1 MTSYTSRNRPIRDQ
15 ATNGLGLVDAESPPP
30 RGGRSPGLSLHI
42 TQQPS
47 ANREGSP
54 SVANRTYTNRSRLE
68 RGQTEPLLISTSPP
82 SPYVAKA
89 TSHSPGSPSSRQSP
103 LAARNILAHV
113 IAQHQKREALASSSP
128 TNPESPSFT
137 LPQQTFPNPTSPPS
151 PSKGQAQENPSPSSS
166 ATDRPQLPLLV
177 RKCERDAVNKEI
189 TKESSTS
196 PMQKNP
202 LQTSV
207 VNGDMSNGIR
217 CVCGGRGCEYK
228 GIYNY

>member
-15 ATNGLGLVDAESPPP
+15 ATNGLGLVDAESPQP
-30 RGGRSPGLSLHI
+30 RGRGSPGLSLHI
-42 TQQPS
+42 AQQPS
-47 ANREGSP
+47 ANGEGSP
-54 SVANRTYTNRSRLE
+54 SVANRMHVNRSRLD
-68 RGQTEPLLISTSPP
+68 RGQTEPLLIGASPP
-82 SPYVAKA
+82 SPSIYFAKA
-89 TSHSPGSPSSRQSP
+89 TSHSPGSPSSRRSP

-166 ATDRPQLPLLV
+166 ATDRPQSPLLV
-177 RKCERDAVNKEI
+177 RKHERDAVNKET
-189 TKESSTS
+189 TKESSKS

-217 CVCGGRGCEYK
+217 CVWGGGL
-228 GIYNY
+228 